1 MTLHQ
6 LCVFS
11 TVARER
17 SYSEAAR
24 LLFISQ
30 PSVSYQVKQLEQEL
44 KAALFEQSGRR
55 IQLTQAGEILYG
67 YARQILALLDDAAGS
82 IQELKGLERGSLR
95 VGASSTAGTYVL
107 PQILGAF
114 KHRHPRLDLALD
126 IANWQAIRERLLQRQ
141 IDLAVV
147 GEPSRQPELEVEPF
161 LRNELVVIAPP
172 EHHLVGVVSI
182 PLTVLMDEPFIIRE
196 PGSGTRLTLER
207 LTANAGITPRI
218 AMELGSNGAIKQAV
232 SAGMGLAVLSRE
244 AIQLEVQ
251 AGKLRVLQV
260 EGFPIERQ
268 WNIVRLRDRRVSIAA
283 GAFQQFLKEFA
294 RAKTNEDS
302 DAVRQVRAG
311 AGGDI

>member
-6 LCVFS
+6 LRVFS

-268 WNIVRLRDRRVSIAA
+268 WNIVRLRDRRLSIAA